1 MLFPTLKK
9 IGVKKCSGGGGG
21 GGGSVGRGDLNLFLE
36 KQFFLIS
43 CFMLFSTLKKYIE
56 TPVRPSVTFSLLAKW
71 EVVSP
76 NSRSGQLESISMIS
90 SIPLTLF

>member
-1 MLFPTLKK
+1 MFSSRFMLFPTLKNWR
-9 IGVKKCSGGGGG
+9 IF
-21 GGGSVGRGDLNLFLE
+21 FLE

-56 TPVRPSVTFSLLAKW
+56 TPVYLSVTFSLLVKW

-90 SIPLTLF
+90 SIPLALF